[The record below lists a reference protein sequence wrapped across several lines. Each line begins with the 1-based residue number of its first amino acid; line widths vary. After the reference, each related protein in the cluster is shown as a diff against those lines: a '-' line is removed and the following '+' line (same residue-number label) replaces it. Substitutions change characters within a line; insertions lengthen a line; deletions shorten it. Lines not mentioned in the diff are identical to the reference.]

1 MAEIDTAEAEEGL
14 DFAIKPVKEVL
25 IAEGPDG
32 KDPAYIQ
39 NMILAD
45 NKWYIQD
52 RKGKL
57 YVMEK
62 EESTYKVIT
71 EFHEGS
77 VNGLVCS
84 PVHSYAVSL
93 GENGMLKVWDYVKQ
107 NVAYQRQFVG
117 QGTCLEH
124 MPATDG
130 NKGRICAAGFDN
142 GIVRILSI
150 TADGLQIL
158 KSFKAHDDSIIG
170 CKYSQDIKMFCTAS
184 VSGDIF
190 FFECDGL
197 SDLQLYNPL
206 CTVKLPDNAG
216 ITDFKWNPDD

>member
-1 MAEIDTAEAEEGL
+1 
-14 DFAIKPVKEVL
+14 
-25 IAEGPDG
+25 
-32 KDPAYIQ
+32 
-39 NMILAD
+39 
-45 NKWYIQD
+45 
-52 RKGKL
+52 
-57 YVMEK
+57 MEK

-170 CKYSQDIKMFCTAS
+170 CKYS
-184 VSGDIF
+184 
-190 FFECDGL
+190 
-197 SDLQLYNPL
+197 
-206 CTVKLPDNAG
+206 
-216 ITDFKWNPDD
+216 